1 MLAYRY
7 TIASMKKREQQT
19 NVRLTAEGKRLLD
32 ELTKKLGV
40 SQAAIIEMA
49 IRKFAEQENVK

>member
-1 MLAYRY
+1 MR
-7 TIASMKKREQQT
+7 KDKQT
-19 NVRLTAEGKRLLD
+19 NVRLTLDAIRLLI

-49 IRKFAEQENVK
+49 IREFAEKRDVK